1 MAGTWKGIGT
11 KFYGSKDQ
19 NPDNSFITT
28 EWFVF
33 FFIPIIPLS
42 SYRVIYRG
50 TTHGLSSST
59 SHYLILRK
67 ISVDWIQVLSTY
79 LIGIVTG
86 TMVVLTG
93 WIVGS
98 VFNEKEWLPIAVVLC
113 SLLPIL
119 ISGKLFYEAK
129 PSTNPRKR
137 VKPISNES
145 TNPNW
150 PGSNSKDTQYINGSG
165 IEYEISR
172 IPKPNISP
180 PLILSVPDVKSL
192 EPVMVKYESILNKI
206 LDERKGLPPT
216 WVKVKL
222 ALDDSI
228 FLNYKTISH
237 FMNIEVYENNIDK
250 KRELEDLVKAYTFY
264 AASYAWIVGKE
275 MNERDPKLKQR
286 FNDINSFRVEEI
298 PSDALE
304 LLKNAAYL
312 PYYFFAIV
320 FTDYYDSEYGMKV
333 RYQKL
338 GHLVD
343 TYQGIM
349 KGMVACFLDGLKS

>member
-1 MAGTWKGIGT
+1 MTGTWKGIGT
-11 KFYGSKDQ
+11 KFYGSRDQ
-19 NPDNSFITT
+19 NPDESFVTT

-33 FFIPIIPLS
+33 LFIPIIPLS

-59 SHYLILRK
+59 SHYLILSK
-67 ISVDWIQVLSTY
+67 LGLDWIQVLSTY
-79 LIGIVTG
+79 LVGIVTG
-86 TMVVLTG
+86 AMVVLTG

-98 VFNEKEWLPIAVVLC
+98 VFFEKDWSPIAVVIC
-113 SLLPIL
+113 SLIPIL

-137 VKPISNES
+137 VNQISKES

-150 PGSNSKDTQYINGSG
+150 PGPNSKDFQHSNGSG
-165 IEYEISR
+165 LENKISN
-172 IPKPNISP
+172 IPKLEISP
-180 PLILSVPDVKSL
+180 PRILTVPDVNNL
-192 EPVMVKYESILNKI
+192 EPLMNKYESILNKI

-228 FLNYKTISH
+228 FLNYETISH

-264 AASYAWIVGKE
+264 ASSYAWIVGKE
-275 MNERDPKLKQR
+275 MNERDPELKQR
-286 FNDINSFRVEEI
+286 FNKVNSFQIEEI
-298 PSDALE
+298 PSTALE
-304 LLKNAAYL
+304 LLKNAAYF
-312 PYYFFAIV
+312 PYYLFAIV
-320 FTDYYDSEYGMKV
+320 FTDYYDSEYGMKL
-333 RYQKL
+333 RYQKQ

-343 TYQGIM
+343 TYQGMM